1 MDRERDTIEIPA
13 LAVSIGVFIIVAV
26 IAALIA
32 LVLWP
37 ASTRDCVM
45 HWEVSEA
52 TGDTPVCRPREA
64 GQ

>member
-32 LVLWP
+32 LFLWP
-37 ASTRDCVM
+37 APPRDCVM

-52 TGDTPVCRPREA
+52 TGDTLVCRSREA